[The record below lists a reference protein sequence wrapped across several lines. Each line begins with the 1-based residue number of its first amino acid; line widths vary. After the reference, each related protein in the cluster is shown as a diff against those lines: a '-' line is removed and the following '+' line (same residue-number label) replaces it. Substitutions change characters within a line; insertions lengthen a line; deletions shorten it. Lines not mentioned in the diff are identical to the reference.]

1 MHLFPHRRFIRI
13 AKTLLNVKRVFRSNV
28 EILQK
33 SLCSPPKLR
42 FRRCGRLRGRLRGRM
57 HGGREGIGLLQQV
70 LRPSQKRL
78 PGGRERDG
86 VPLLAREGVTLR
98 DAQHVDLRRYQWQCE

>member
-33 SLCSPPKLR
+33 SLCSPPKLCFRQSLRLWGR
-42 FRRCGRLRGRLRGRM
+42 FRRRM
-57 HGGREGIGLLQQV
+57 HGGRERVGLTQQV
-70 LRPSQKRL
+70 LRP
-78 PGGRERDG
+78 G
-86 VPLLAREGVTLR
+86 
-98 DAQHVDLRRYQWQCE
+98 